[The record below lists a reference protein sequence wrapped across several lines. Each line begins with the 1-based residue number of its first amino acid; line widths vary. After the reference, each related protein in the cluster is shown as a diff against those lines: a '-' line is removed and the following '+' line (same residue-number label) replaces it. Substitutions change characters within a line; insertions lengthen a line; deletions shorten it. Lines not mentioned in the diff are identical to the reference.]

1 MILTCLGARFIA
13 IPDTLG
19 WVIKLA
25 VELLE
30 VVIESGDV
38 ALTKSLSPCGFQNLR
53 CSKCQLWMLMFP
65 PSHPAASRNAVL
77 KGCPPILRISYTFI
91 LSCVGESP

>member
-65 PSHPAASRNAVL
+65 PSPPGMPFL
-77 KGCPPILRISYTFI
+77 KGVHLFFVISYTFI